1 MQTLSDFGVPGQPVA
16 THGDASGGADAGI
29 DQGDHSVWSSVRLAL
44 VLAVAN
50 IRLQRS
56 DPRQV

>member
-1 MQTLSDFGVPGQPVA
+1 MQTLSDFGVPNSLLPRMRTHPSEPMQEQTKA
-16 THGDASGGADAGI
+16 TIPFGTRS
-29 DQGDHSVWSSVRLAL
+29 RLAL
-44 VLAVAN
+44 LAVAD